1 MGIVCVEDHLLGH
14 FSVGEGR
21 DGRDE
26 GYLQSMLVLGLT
38 CTGVAKA
45 LQGAV
50 SLLLGI
56 LPTE

>member
-26 GYLQSMLVLGLT
+26 GYLQSMLVLGLA
-38 CTGVAKA
+38 CAGVAVA
-45 LQGAV
+45 LGGAI
-50 SLLLGI
+50 SLLLRV
-56 LPTE
+56 LPTK